1 MNVQKFAP
9 VYRNTVGLIMG
20 ETVLVEVMK
29 KFKDVGITDHGL
41 VWNTDLIETLELENH
56 INLAEHVRYS
66 AVTLAERLPGSSE
79 TAKISADMDVIKEP
93 VDCRLPLDVDVIKE
107 PVDCRLPHRC
117 QQCTSTLGALLKTR
131 SFPDRWQPVRL
142 TALQTMAPIVLV
154 PTLCLTSRD
163 LAARP
168 RSLRLSW

>member
-41 VWNTDLIETLELENH
+41 VWTTDLIETLGLENH
-56 INLAEHVRYS
+56 INLAEHEMYS

-79 TAKISADMDVIKEP
+79 TAKISADVDVIKEP
-93 VDCRLPLDVDVIKE
+93 VDCRLPLDVDGIKE